1 MVSNDRP
8 HLAAQ
13 QAGDPGLNKS
23 RPPAQGRVVALTGAF
38 GFLGRRLIRRLER
51 DPTVQ
56 RIVAIDIRDPM
67 ELARREGES
76 TEPATFLKNHGRI
89 SAHNLDLTLAG
100 SATVLSDILRA
111 EEVDTVCHL
120 AFLSNPSHAEELAH
134 ELETIGTMYVLN
146 AAKAAGVKR
155 LSSLSTTMLYGARS
169 DNPAWLRETDPLRS
183 RSANLWLR
191 DKADAEEQV
200 RRFAEATP
208 ECAVSILRM
217 GLVLGGGSRN
227 FWSRYFHRSRVP
239 TVLGFDPL
247 VQVLHAEDAAEGLY
261 ATVMQGPRGL
271 YHLVGRGVLPL
282 SNVIR
287 GLGKRSLPLP
297 ASAGS
302 ALLSSLWQAQL
313 IEIPPSFLDYVRWSW
328 VADGAQLREAVGF
341 VPSLNTAE
349 AVRRTRADQT
359 LAATAYDFRGSNSPP
374 RTAS

>member
-1 MVSNDRP
+1 MAPNDSP
-8 HLAAQ
+8 HVPKHSAGEPSTQAARSS
-13 QAGDPGLNKS
+13 AK
-23 RPPAQGRVVALTGAF
+23 GRVVALTGAF
-38 GFLGRRLIRRLER
+38 GFMGRRLIRRLER
-51 DPTVQ
+51 DPNVQ
-56 RIVAIDIRDPM
+56 RIVAIDVRDPM

-76 TEPATFLKNHGRI
+76 TDPATFLKNHGRI
-89 SAHNLDLTLAG
+89 SAHSLDLTLA
-100 SATVLSDILRA
+100 SAATTLSDILVS
-111 EEVDTVCHL
+111 EQVDTVCHL

-155 LSSLSTTMLYGARS
+155 FSSLSTTMLYGARS
-169 DNPAWLRETDPLRS
+169 DNPAWLSETDPLRA

-191 DKADAEEQV
+191 DKVDAEEQV

-217 GLVLGGGSRN
+217 GLVLGGGIRN

-247 VQVLHAEDAAEGLY
+247 IQVLHVEDAAEGLY
-261 ATVMQGPRGL
+261 AAVMQGPNGL
-271 YHLVGRGVLPL
+271 FHLVGRGVLPL

-287 GLGKRSLPLP
+287 GLGKRALPLP
-297 ASAGS
+297 ASAGT

-328 VADGAQLREAVGF
+328 VADGTCLREAVGF
-341 VPSLNTAE
+341 SPQLNTAD

-359 LAATAYDFRGSNSPP
+359 LAIATNDFRNTKHPS
-374 RTAS
+374 RTAT